1 MKIDLNKEIMTLDD
15 KPFLTGEVKQVP
27 KLDDDGKPVLD
38 DAGNPVTI
46 PEQVKMT
53 VRWCLVLAYANIVQK
68 QGVNL
73 TEKVDRGAMAMKIYA
88 AKDSIEFKAEDIV
101 KAKELLGEVINSPV
115 VLARLM
121 EVLEPSSAPTLTAV
135 EDN

>member
-1 MKIDLNKEIMTLDD
+1 MRIDLNKEILTLDD

-27 KLDDDGKPVLD
+27 KLDDNGEPVLD
-38 DAGNPVTI
+38 DAGNTVTV
-46 PEQVKMT
+46 PEQIKMT

-73 TEKVDRGAMAMKIYA
+73 TEKVARGAMAMRLYS

-115 VLARLM
+115 ILMRLM
-121 EVLEPSSAPTLTAV
+121 EVLEPSSVPTLTVV
-135 EDN
+135 EE

>member
-1 MKIDLNKEIMTLDD
+1 MKIDLNKEIMNLDD

-27 KLDDDGKPVLD
+27 KLDDDGKPMMD
-38 DAGNPVTI
+38 DAGNPVTT

-68 QGVNL
+68 AGVNL
-73 TEKVDRGAMAMKIYA
+73 TEKVARGAMAMRLYN

-115 VLARLM
+115 ILMRLM